1 MGEVLIRCC
10 SVACVG
16 TGGFS
21 GELLTASAIAQACE
35 SQGSRAVFVPAS
47 RAGSMAATSTVP
59 AMRDS
64 TFEEC
69 HRRLELASRGDG
81 VQNRWTVFEGGS
93 DLNDPVEYAMSALL
107 LRTVAPKAIVVC
119 LDASHDPTMG
129 DLLLAD
135 AVHHYLCMVP
145 GVHPTP
151 VAAVSVNSRGAT
163 ASQLAR
169 ARAVVKSSGFHAVDC
184 DDQDS
189 MLDHVVPLLNRLG
202 ANR

>member
-1 MGEVLIRCC
+1 MGGVLNRCC
-10 SVACVG
+10 SVVCVG

-47 RAGSMAATSTVP
+47 RAGTMAAMSTVA

-64 TFEEC
+64 TLEDC

-93 DLNDPVEYAMSALL
+93 DLNDPIEYAMSALL
-107 LRTVAPKAIVVC
+107 LHTVTPKAIVVC
-119 LDASHDPTMG
+119 LDAGNDPAMG
-129 DLLLAD
+129 DSTLAD
-135 AVHHYLCMVP
+135 AIQQYLGMVP
-145 GVHPTP
+145 GAHPTP

-163 ASQLAR
+163 AEQLAR
-169 ARAVVKSSGFHAVDC
+169 ARARVKSSGFHAVDC

-189 MLDHVVPLLNRLG
+189 MLGHVIPLLNRLG
-202 ANR
+202 ASR